1 MGLLKKQT
9 ACLYCYLLLSTCSI
23 KLTPPQRTIKPSAE
37 VITHISMNEGV
48 TVDHCSSSSLM
59 ASQSDT
65 TITRVSSRV
74 TPEKKNLKDEL
85 DFEQSFS
92 GEKENK
98 NSREILRTSL
108 SGLV

>member
-9 ACLYCYLLLSTCSI
+9 ACLYCYLLLPPCSI

-65 TITRVSSRV
+65 TIMSSRV
-74 TPEKKNLKDEL
+74 TPEKNLTDEF